1 MGNLDQKKERL
12 LKDFATMA
20 EGKTSDELMP
30 LLFAFMNKAKK
41 DKIHFNREEISSLF
55 ESMKKDMSPEEI
67 GKAELLMN
75 MILPQK

>member
-1 MGNLDQKKERL
+1 MGNLDPKKERL

-41 DKIHFNREEISSLF
+41 DKIHINREEISS
-55 ESMKKDMSPEEI
+55 
-67 GKAELLMN
+67 
-75 MILPQK
+75 